1 MKKKLLLMLL
11 AVMGM
16 SSVYADNYQVDDY
29 IYTRNGK
36 YKVTGE
42 NLIENGDFSNGKEGW
57 TNGSGTEL
65 NVGTEAT
72 DTFLLRSTGG
82 PKDGPYIYGQ
92 LGSAGNSTA
101 VSKTNGLNWG
111 NSIHKAVKVLDPGTY
126 VVTYKVKVEDS
137 NALWTS
143 ATINAGRWN
152 NYENVFTNGDG
163 DPATITKSY
172 ADWWTYQPG
181 VWTEVAYNMTITG
194 EGDDNINFVI
204 AGHAGGLISFADFGV
219 YPVQEVG
226 DTRIVQDA
234 IDMVKYFVENPDFP
248 NDQETLDDVIA
259 GLEDILNNEY
269 DASTVRSTLYS
280 LVYEEGCD
288 FQSFLDANSV
298 NVANYFTNFDFN
310 AATTK
315 RGTLP
320 SGWSAPDGGTGRMLA
335 DNPAGA
341 FTSILLRNEIQAGQD
356 LGAAKVTQTV
366 DLPGGKY
373 IYIVQGS
380 ANRYGQDGRGKTNNF
395 WWYRQGLK
403 FTGVKCVVNGE
414 EYEMDLPVNATEA
427 KTFIYSFDTE
437 DGDKT
442 VGFSMNASTGA
453 YGGNVRLD
461 NIQFRL
467 VGANQEDVDA
477 YFNKS
482 QMEQAK
488 AALKVV
494 LDSAYVVKEDPAYVF
509 FNSVLTDSIET
520 SQAVYNT
527 DYKAT
532 LANVDLVKAQK
543 ANLEYALRSYYRAN
557 AELTALKATLA
568 EAQALETDETRPKA
582 KEELAAKNIEVAAYI
597 AEQGDQTRDSLTL
610 VKTDS
615 VLTLVMTK
623 AYIANA
629 TYSTPA
635 KLAVVNPGFL
645 LAKEIGW
652 KIYESCEEGKGW
664 KISSYDK
671 SIFNSGRALV
681 YGRGNTAQDA
691 MTAWQNLDIE
701 LSGAGVYEFHSNA
714 FGALTKGQAKG
725 TEREIYMYLGPT
737 TDPETTT
744 GNYETANKVMVSS
757 YCSNQGDNNY
767 YPENSD
773 PYVVTYIAPED
784 VTSIEFGMYKTAT
797 TGNCIAFSDCEVL
810 YYGPYDAYKADSM
823 RAVMAPTLAEFQ
835 ESINA
840 ATELNKERYYV
851 SADHETFLTAIG
863 NAQGEHDRI
872 AAAAYS
878 ETLFQELQDAIAQLA
893 ADVTTFKN
901 SVKTTVLINLVDE
914 ISMTEGT
921 VSGSVGTMTV
931 SNYDTE
937 NFGFYVDADKAAL
950 RVGNGADTLKL
961 TKVPDAEGILHISY
975 DMYFGGFTKHYAFVR
990 MEDGEGNR
998 IAGYNVQPYSNV
1010 WADPTHGEAKGGEY
1024 DDLGIDWSKV
1034 SQYTNNAMDD
1044 MPAEYKNSF
1053 DIVYD
1058 MIDNTVTTT
1067 VNSAAPVKVDALTT
1081 AELDKIIIG
1090 SDYNN
1095 AARRCWIKNLKVE
1108 VIGNA
1113 VTPGSIKGDVNRD
1126 GLVNSSDVVRDYEYM
1141 SGQTEGVT
1149 KEDADVNGD
1158 GAVNSSDIVRI
1169 YEIMSGN

>member
-1 MKKKLLLMLL
+1 MLL

-16 SSVYADNYQVDDY
+16 SSVYADNYQDGDY

-42 NLIENGDFSNGKEGW
+42 NLIENGDFSNGSEGW
-57 TNGSGTEL
+57 TTAYGNPLAGTQP
-65 NVGTEAT
+65 T
-72 DTFLLRSTGG
+72 DTFLIRETGG
-82 PKDGPYIYGQ
+82 PNGGPYIYQQ
-92 LGSAGNSTA
+92 LGSSSYSVTSGDC
-101 VSKTNGLNWG
+101 
-111 NSIHKAVKVLDPGTY
+111 IHKAIRIMDPGTY
-126 VVTYKVKVEDS
+126 VVTYKVRNEGTAD
-137 NALWTS
+137 LWTS
-143 ATINAGRWN
+143 ATPNSGRN
-152 NYENVFTNGDG
+152 SNYENVFTNADG
-163 DPATITKSY
+163 AAATITSSK
-172 ADWWTYQPG
+172 ADWWTIVPG
-181 VWTEVAYNMTITG
+181 VWTEVAYNVTIAANGT
-194 EGDDNINFVI
+194 DDYINIVNTF
-204 AGHAGGLISFADFGV
+204 HKGGSVSFADFGV

-234 IDMVKYFVENPDFP
+234 INMVNYFVDNKDFP
-248 NDQETLDDVIA
+248 NDQDILADVID
-259 GLEDILNNEY
+259 GLNGILTEEY
-269 DASTVRSTLYS
+269 DAATVRSTLYS

-341 FTSILLRNEIQAGQD
+341 FTSILLRNEIQASQD

-488 AALKVV
+488 AALKVL

-509 FNSVLTDSIET
+509 FNSVLTDSIEK

-527 DYKAT
+527 EYKAT
-532 LANVDLVKAQK
+532 FENVDLVKAQK
-543 ANLEYALRSYYRAN
+543 GYLEYALRSYYRAN
-557 AELTALKATLA
+557 AELTALHATLA
-568 EAQALETDETRPKA
+568 EAQALEADETRPKA
-582 KEELAAKNIEVAAYI
+582 KEELAAKNIEAAAYI

-773 PYVVTYIAPED
+773 PYVVTYIAPDD

-797 TGNCIAFSDCEVL
+797 QGNCIAFSDCVVL

-823 RAVMAPTLAEFQ
+823 RAVMAPTLVEFQ
-835 ESINA
+835 ESIDA
-840 ATELNKERYYV
+840 ATELNNERYYV
-851 SADHETFLTAIG
+851 SADHETFLTAISA
-863 NAQGEHDRI
+863 AQKEHDRI
-872 AAAAYS
+872 ASAAYS

-901 SVKTTVLINLVDE
+901 SVKMTVLLNLVDA
-914 ISMTEGT
+914 ISMEGAT

-931 SNYDTE
+931 SNYEGDYA
-937 NFGFYVDADKAAL
+937 FYVDTEKAAL
-950 RVGNGADTLKL
+950 RIGNGADTLKL

-1034 SQYTNNAMDD
+1034 SQYTNNAMDN

-1081 AELDKIIIG
+1081 AELNKIIIG

-1113 VTPGSIKGDVNRD
+1113 VAPGGKKGDVNGD
-1126 GLVNSSDVVRDYEYM
+1126 GLVNSSDVLRLYEYM
-1141 SGQTEGVT
+1141 AGQTEGVSFSA
-1149 KEDADVNGD
+1149 ADVNED
-1158 GAVNSSDIVRI
+1158 GFVNSSDVLRV
-1169 YEIMSGN
+1169 YEIMAGN

>member
-1 MKKKLLLMLL
+1 MKKKLLLILL
-11 AVMGM
+11 AVVGM
-16 SSVYADNYQVDDY
+16 SSAYADNYQDGDY

-42 NLIENGDFSNGKEGW
+42 NLIENGDFSNGGEGW
-57 TNGSGTEL
+57 TTGSGTEL

-82 PKDGPYIYGQ
+82 PNDGPYIFGQ

-126 VVTYKVKVEDS
+126 VVTYKVRVENG

-163 DPATITKSY
+163 EPTTITKSY
-172 ADWWTYQPG
+172 ADWWTYQPD

-194 EGDDNINFVI
+194 EGDDNINIVI

-219 YPVQEVG
+219 YQVQEVG

-248 NDQETLDDVIA
+248 NDQEILEDVIS

-310 AATTK
+310 AGTTG

-320 SGWSAPDGGTGRMLA
+320 SGWSAPSGTGRIQA
-335 DNPAGA
+335 VDPAGA
-341 FTSILLRNEIQAGQD
+341 LTTIHMKEEIQASYNLD
-356 LGAAKVTQTV
+356 ASVVTQTV

-380 ANRYGQDGRGKTNNF
+380 ANRYGQDGRGGSSNY

-403 FTGVKCVVNGE
+403 YSGVKCVVNGE
-414 EYEMDLPVNATEA
+414 EYEMDLPTNVTEA
-427 KTFIYSFDTE
+427 KTFVYSFDTE

-442 VGFSMNASTGA
+442 VGFSLPASTDS
-453 YGGNVRLD
+453 YGGTVRLD

-532 LANVDLVKAQK
+532 MANVDLVKAQK

-568 EAQALETDETRPKA
+568 EAQTLEADETRPKA
-582 KEELAAKNIEVAAYI
+582 KEELAEKNTEVVGYI
-597 AEQGDQTRDSLTL
+597 AQQTDQSRDSLTL
-610 VKTDS
+610 VTKNAE
-615 VLTLVMTK
+615 LTLVMTK

-635 KLAVVNPGFL
+635 KLAVVNPDFL
-645 LAKEIGW
+645 LAKENGW
-652 KIYESCEEGKGW
+652 KIYQTCDESRGW
-664 KISSYDK
+664 QIRSYDK
-671 SIFNSGRALV
+671 SIFHSGKALE

-691 MTAWQNLDIE
+691 LTAWQNLDIE

-714 FGALTKGQAKG
+714 FGAYTRGQAEG
-725 TEREIYMYLGPT
+725 AEREIYMYLGPT

-744 GNYETANKVMVSS
+744 GNYETAVKVMVDN
-757 YCSNQGDNNY
+757 YCSDQGNNNY
-767 YPENSD
+767 YPENSK
-773 PYVVTYIAPED
+773 PYVVTYVAPDD

-797 TGNCIAFSDCEVL
+797 RGNCIAFSDCVVL

-840 ATELNKERYYV
+840 AKELNEARYYI
-851 SADHETFLTAIG
+851 SADHNTFLTAIG

-901 SVKTTVLINLVDE
+901 SVKMTVLLNLVDA
-914 ISMTEGT
+914 ISMEGAT

-950 RVGNGADTLKL
+950 RIGNGADTLKL

-1034 SQYTNNAMDD
+1034 NQYTNNAMDN

-1067 VNSAAPVKVDALTT
+1067 VNSAAPVKKDALTT
-1081 AELDKIIIG
+1081 AELNKIIIG

-1113 VTPGSIKGDVNRD
+1113 VAPTPTGIKDVQSAAAVAAKPVKRVVKGQIVIEKD
-1126 GLVNSSDVVRDYEYM
+1126 GKFY
-1141 SGQTEGVT
+1141 
-1149 KEDADVNGD
+1149 DAMGR
-1158 GAVNSSDIVRI
+1158 IVK
-1169 YEIMSGN
+1169 

>member
-42 NLIENGDFSNGKEGW
+42 NMIENGDFSNGGDGW
-57 TNGSGTEL
+57 VTPMGTPL

-72 DTFLLRSTGG
+72 DTFLLRTTGG
-82 PKDGPYIYGQ
+82 PNGGPYIYQQ
-92 LGSAGNSTA
+92 LGTFTAANSTA
-101 VSKTNGLNWG
+101 VSKTNVLNAG
-111 NSIHKAVKVLDPGTY
+111 DAIQKAVRFMDPGTY
-126 VVTYKVKVEDS
+126 VVTYKVRNEAA

-143 ATINAGRWN
+143 ATINGGRWF
-152 NYENVFTNGDG
+152 NYENIFTNADG
-163 DPATITKSY
+163 DAATITSSK

-181 VWTEVAYNMTITG
+181 EWTEVAYNVTINADGT
-194 EGDDNINFVI
+194 DDYLNIVI
-204 AGHAGGLISFADFGV
+204 AGHAGGSISFADFGV

-248 NDQETLDDVIA
+248 NDQEILEDVIS
-259 GLEDILNNEY
+259 GLEDILTNEY
-269 DASTVRSTLYS
+269 DASTVRTTLYS

-298 NVANYFTNFDFN
+298 NVANYFTNIDFN
-310 AATTK
+310 AATTS

-320 SGWSAPDGGTGRMLA
+320 AGWHAENGGTDRMLA

-341 FTSILLRNEIQAGQD
+341 FTSILLRNEIQAGFD
-356 LGAAKVTQTV
+356 LGAAKITQTV

-380 ANRYGQDGRGKTNNF
+380 ANRYGEDGSGASNNHY
-395 WWYRQGLK
+395 WYRQGLK
-403 FTGVKCVVNGE
+403 FEGVKCVVNDT
-414 EYEMDLPVNATEA
+414 EYDMDLPVNATEA
-427 KTFIYSFDTE
+427 KTYVYSFDTE

-442 VGFSMNASTGA
+442 VGFSMAASTGS

-509 FNSVLTDSIET
+509 FNSVLTDSIEK

-527 DYKAT
+527 EYKAT
-532 LANVDLVKAQK
+532 FENVDLVKAQK
-543 ANLEYALRSYYRAN
+543 GYLEYALRSYYRAN
-557 AELTALKATLA
+557 AELTALHATLA
-568 EAQALETDETRPKA
+568 EAQALEADETRPKA

-652 KIYESCEEGKGW
+652 KIYQTCAANRGW
-664 KISSYDK
+664 YINSYDK

-681 YGRGNTAQDA
+681 YGRGSSAQDA
-691 MTAWQNLDIE
+691 LTAWQNLDIE

-714 FGALTKGQAKG
+714 FGAYTRGQAEG
-725 TEREIYMYLGPT
+725 AAREMYMYLGPT

-744 GNYETANKVMVSS
+744 GNYATAKKVMVDN
-757 YCSNQGDNNY
+757 YCSDQGKNYY
-767 YPENSD
+767 YPENSK

-797 TGNCIAFSDCEVL
+797 RGNCVAFSDCEVL

-823 RAVMAPTLAEFQ
+823 RAVMAPTLVEFQ
-835 ESINA
+835 ESIDA

-851 SADHETFLTAIG
+851 SADHETFLTAISA
-863 NAQGEHDRI
+863 AQKEHDRI
-872 AAAAYS
+872 ASAAYS

-893 ADVTTFKN
+893 NDVTAFKN
-901 SVKTTVLINLVDE
+901 SVKKTVLLNLADA

-921 VSGSVGTMTV
+921 VTGSVGNMTV

-937 NFGFYVDADKAAL
+937 NFGFYVDEEKAAL
-950 RVGNGADTLKL
+950 RIGNGTGTLVL
-961 TKVPDAEGILHISY
+961 DKVPDAEGILHISY
-975 DMYFGGFTKHYAFVR
+975 DMYFGGLTKSYAFVR
-990 MEDGEGNR
+990 MENAAGDR
-998 IAGYNVQPYSNV
+998 IAGYNVQAYSSV
-1010 WADPTHGEAKGGEY
+1010 WADPTHKEAKGGEY

-1034 SQYTNNAMDD
+1034 TQYTNNAMDN
-1044 MPAEYKNSF
+1044 MPADYKNSF

-1058 MIDNTVTTT
+1058 MMDYSVTTT
-1067 VNSAAPVKVDALTT
+1067 VNSAEAVKVDAVTP
-1081 AELDKIIIG
+1081 AEPNKVIIG
-1090 SDYNN
+1090 SNYAN

-1113 VTPGSIKGDVNRD
+1113 VAPTGITDTQAAGKVAVKPVKRVVNNQI
-1126 GLVNSSDVVRDYEYM
+1126 VIE
-1141 SGQTEGVT
+1141 
-1149 KEDADVNGD
+1149 KNGKFYD
-1158 GAVNSSDIVRI
+1158 TMGRIVK
-1169 YEIMSGN
+1169 